1 MRIRHL
7 VVLFS
12 LAFSSAALAGDPS
25 TDPNHP
31 NDDPNQKGTQVGP
44 ATGTGTT
51 TDQGMQPMNDQMP
64 QKPMEQLDNGQIYEA
79 ALELNR
85 MEREDGEY
93 IQRKSK
99 NKQVI
104 AYAKMMEA
112 DHQQMV
118 DNLHKWGHDAD
129 IRAKDSN
136 VEDKIVEKANDHEQ
150 KLQKLKGKQLDREY
164 INMMVMG
171 HEKALMKLDNWAAMA
186 TDPGLKMVLQNARP
200 RVEAHLAEARRIQG
214 EIGGASSTPT
224 SGAAQPTN
232 NVAPVQ

>member
-12 LAFSSAALAGDPS
+12 LAFSSAALAADPS
-25 TDPNHP
+25 SDPNHP

-51 TDQGMQPMNDQMP
+51 ADQGMQPMNDQMP

-85 MEREDGEY
+85 MEREHGEY
-93 IQRKSK
+93 IQKKSK

-104 AYAKMMEA
+104 AYAKMMEQ
-112 DHQQMV
+112 DHEMMI

-129 IRAKDSN
+129 VRAKDSN
-136 VEDKIVEKANDHEQ
+136 VEDRISDKSHDGME

-164 INMMVMG
+164 IDMMVMG
-171 HEKALMKLDNWAAMA
+171 HEKALMKLDNWSAMA

-200 RVEAHLAEARRIQG
+200 RVEAHHAEARRIQG
-214 EIGGASSTPT
+214 ELGGTQT